1 MGPTDAGFVRGN
13 DKYQKRIACQSD
25 LISTCDAS
33 SSIFAKRCFFDSTT
47 TVRKNAKICLSSSTK
62 KTQYGAPPFAPDE
75 TPVVLKIICIFNTNL
90 GSPPPARGGQPFV
103 THPWVKGDVRDRRAR
118 TLTVARRTLAYRTHA
133 RASARASA
141 NRSGAREKEAAC
153 LCSFASAFF
162 LRAAS

>member
-1 MGPTDAGFVRGN
+1 MINIKNVSRVN
-13 DKYQKRIACQSD
+13 
-25 LISTCDAS
+25 LISFRRAMRAHRFLQKGVFLTRPQ
-33 SSIFAKRCFFDSTT
+33 RC
-47 TVRKNAKICLSSSTK
+47 KNAKISLSSSTK